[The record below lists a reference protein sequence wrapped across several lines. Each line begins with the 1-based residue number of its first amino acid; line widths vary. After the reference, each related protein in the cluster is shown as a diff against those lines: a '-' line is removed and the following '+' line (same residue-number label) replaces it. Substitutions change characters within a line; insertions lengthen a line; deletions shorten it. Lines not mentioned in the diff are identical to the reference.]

1 MNRFRATF
9 GKSRRC
15 EIFCFSF
22 LILST
27 LSTNICFSKDANAG
41 SATASQDESDTL
53 PHITDWRGSS
63 LKADKLIDEKKFADA
78 KIILTS
84 ILPHAKS
91 EAPVSVDY
99 ALTLCRFSTD
109 LYLLKDYKPALER
122 INEAMGILSAKPPSV
137 RQRKVTWRAMLT
149 KIAILLAM
157 GHNSEAEALA
167 RKTVAYAIAFP
178 DSASNGK
185 LKIAY
190 SLLNDALV
198 KQKKLDE
205 AKKVSEIMNSL

>member
-1 MNRFRATF
+1 MNTIRETF
-9 GKSRRC
+9 GNTRKC
-15 EIFCFSF
+15 ELVCFCF
-22 LILST
+22 LIFST
-27 LSTNICFSKDANAG
+27 FNINICCSKNASAG
-41 SATASQDESDTL
+41 SVISSQDESDTV

-63 LKADKLIDEKKFADA
+63 LQADKLIDQKKFADA

-91 EAPVSVDY
+91 EAPESVDY
-99 ALTLCRFSTD
+99 ALTLCRLATD
-109 LYLLKDYKPALER
+109 LYLMKDYKPALDK
-122 INEAMGILSAKPPSV
+122 INEATGILSAKPPSV

-178 DSASNGK
+178 DAASNGK

-190 SLLNDALV
+190 SLLNDSLV
-198 KQKKLDE
+198 KQKKVEE